1 MTEPVFGITF
11 TRDNTEARPVVASD
25 MSVIGLVGT
34 ADEADAETFPLNTPV
49 EMSSNDAILL
59 ASLGDEGTLPDA
71 LAGINAQLG
80 EFQVAARVVIV
91 RVAEGETDAATIAN
105 ILGSEGSQ
113 TGLYALWR
121 AGPDLGVIP
130 RLIGVPGYTH
140 QRVTV
145 VDSVTI
151 TNQGSGYSSAPTV
164 AFSGGG
170 GTGAAGTAV
179 LGTGDDAGKVVSVT
193 ITNPGSGYT
202 AAPTVAF
209 SGGSGTGAAGTAV
222 IESLANAVC
231 AALPAVCTKLLAHA
245 VVEGPGTNNTA
256 IIDWR
261 ETIQSD
267 RLIPIDLWVR
277 VQEGES
283 VVTRPGT
290 PRVLGVAV
298 RRDYE
303 KRGVPGHSWANQP
316 IQGILGF
323 ARSVDFSLTDG
334 ATAGQVLLAANVGI
348 GVRGEMGVESA
359 IASGGFVFIGTDNAG
374 EDELWRFYSVTRMRD
389 YIHLGLL
396 RAWRIYLG
404 RSNIN
409 GQTIQAVLN
418 TAEFWLRDLK
428 ADDHILGY
436 RVGFEADK
444 NSPENLRLGKFRCFF
459 EAEEPPPLRRIDAD
473 SRRYRP
479 ALDALVQDLA
489 SQVSD
494 LVAA

>member
-11 TRDNTEARPVVASD
+11 TRDDTEARPVVASD

-34 ADEADAETFPLNTPV
+34 AGDAIAETFPLNTPV
-49 EMSSNDAILL
+49 AMSSNDPILL
-59 ASLGDEGTLPDA
+59 AQLGTDGTLPDA

-80 EFQVAARVVIV
+80 EFQVAARVVVV
-91 RVAEGETDAATIAN
+91 RVAEGENEAATIAN
-105 ILGSEGSQ
+105 LIGNQGSQ

-145 VDSVTI
+145 VASVTI
-151 TNQGSGYSSAPTV
+151 TNQGSGYTSAPTV
-164 AFSGGG
+164 AFAGGG

-179 LGTGDDAGKVVSVT
+179 LGTGDDAEKVVSIT

-202 AAPTVAF
+202 SAPTVSF

-231 AALPAVCTKLLAHA
+231 AALPAVCEKLLAHA

-261 ETIQSD
+261 ETIQSQ
-267 RLIPIDLWVR
+267 RLIPTDLWAR
-277 VQEGES
+277 IQEGTE
-283 VVTRPGT
+283 VVTRPSA
-290 PRVLGVAV
+290 PRVLGIGV

-348 GVRGEMGVESA
+348 GVRGQMGVESA

-374 EDELWRFYSVTRMRD
+374 EDELWRFYSQTRLRD

-396 RAWRIYLG
+396 RVWRYYLG
-404 RSNIN
+404 RYNIG
-409 GQTIQAVLN
+409 GQAIQAVLN
-418 TAEFWLRDLK
+418 SGGFWLRDLK
-428 ADDHILGY
+428 ADGHILGY
-436 RVGFEADK
+436 ELGFERAK
-444 NSPENLRLGKFRCFF
+444 NSPENLRAGRFRCYFA
-459 EAEEPPPLRRIDAD
+459 AEEPAPLRRLDTD

-479 ALDALVQDLA
+479 ALDATLDSIIQQ
-489 SQVSD
+489 SSD
-494 LVAA
+494 LIAG